1 MCPPVGRPMPD
12 PTYLPKAPALYA
24 GLGFLLIEVVILLY
38 VYNGKGSSE
47 PSALVRKAAGEVVRT
62 LLAEPTA
69 QGLFPRAP
77 HPGHKEA
84 SEVDEL

>member
-24 GLGFLLIEVVILLY
+24 GLGFLLIEVVSLLY
-38 VYNGKGSSE
+38 VYKGKGSSE
-47 PSALVRKAAGEVVRT
+47 PSAQRKAAGEVVRT

-69 QGLFPRAP
+69 RGLFPRAP

>member
-1 MCPPVGRPMPD
+1 MPD

-38 VYNGKGSSE
+38 VYNGKAFSTNGK
-47 PSALVRKAAGEVVRT
+47 LLVVRT

-69 QGLFPRAP
+69 QGLFPL
-77 HPGHKEA
+77 HPWHKEA
-84 SEVDEL
+84 SEVSEL